1 MTGAKLQL
9 YSVGKENSY
18 LTQNPQISFF
28 KQVYMKYSNFAM
40 QTINLQFDFMGEVS
54 YDKTTKIKL
63 KLDKNGDLINTMF
76 LELNMPPINHYN
88 DSKNYNIH
96 WANNLGNIIVKNAR
110 VIVGGN
116 VVEEY
121 DSEFMYIYNNLS
133 NSPDRRNKEN
143 DLLSKEDLN
152 YNINLS
158 QSKQSMDTA
167 TYLETFENNIPD
179 IKGKNIR
186 VPLPFWFHRNIGAS
200 LPISNLLYHDAIVEI
215 EIRPL
220 KELLNYY
227 DTSEIT
233 VGAVVTHA
241 IPINQIKSISIP
253 DNQGNVISHEK
264 ILSYFPNNSI
274 NINPI
279 LNVDYIFLDKQMRTN
294 FHTNTLQYIVEP
306 VTKLELFNKMG
317 KIDIRDEPTDSMPHH
332 PCKEIYIAPRRN
344 DVANTNN
351 WLKFTNDD
359 NHIKNHNR
367 EKHQTYFYEIARS
380 KYDADA
386 PNYSNYMS
394 PIHYL
399 YNFTD
404 STNTHLIGETSYTI
418 DDNDKLTLNNIDELS
433 RNWLY
438 RDYKNI
444 PSINMTNY
452 KFFTSD
458 IINSIS
464 IDFDETNRL
473 SKKNFDYF
481 NKIQPILHHNNYIEG
496 VCSYSF
502 SLNPDT
508 YQPSGSC
515 NLSKIKNI
523 RFEIDLK
530 NITEDLS
537 KTENYKYDLNIYMKY
552 YNVLQIKSGM
562 AELLFKI

>member
-40 QTINLQFDFMGEVS
+40 QTINLQFDFMGDVS

-88 DSKNYNIH
+88 DSKNYKIH

-143 DLLSKEDLN
+143 NLLSKEDLN

-158 QSKQSMDTA
+158 ESKQSKDN
-167 TYLETFENNIPD
+167 YLETFENNIPD

-227 DTSEIT
+227 DNYEIT
-233 VGAVVTHA
+233 VQTEKIA
-241 IPINQIKSISIP
+241 IHQIKSISIP
-253 DNQGNVISHEK
+253 DNQDNIISHEK

-306 VTKLELFNKMG
+306 VTKLELFNKTG

-359 NHIKNHNR
+359 NDIKNHNR

-404 STNTHLIGETSYTI
+404 STNTHLIGQTSYTI
-418 DDNDKLTLNNIDELS
+418 DDNDKLTLNNIDGLLT
-433 RNWLY
+433 NWLY

-458 IINSIS
+458 IINNIS
-464 IDFDETNRL
+464 IDFDEANRL

>member
-40 QTINLQFDFMGEVS
+40 QSIDLQFDFMGEIS

-76 LELNMPPINHYN
+76 LELNIPPINHYN
-88 DSKNYNIH
+88 DNKHYKIH

-110 VIVGGN
+110 VIIGGN

-133 NSPDRRNKEN
+133 NSPDRRDKEN

-167 TYLETFENNIPD
+167 TYLETYENNIPD

-233 VGAVVTHA
+233 VGAGVTHA

-264 ILSYFPNNSI
+264 ILSYFINNSI

-344 DVANTNN
+344 DVVNTNN

-404 STNTHLIGETSYTI
+404 SANTHLIGETSYTI
-418 DDNDKLTLNNIDELS
+418 NDTEKLSIDDIKELLN
-433 RNWLY
+433 NWLY
-438 RDYKNI
+438 RDYKHI
-444 PSINMTNY
+444 PSINNDNY
-452 KFFTSD
+452 TFFTPD
-458 IINSIS
+458 IINNIS

-473 SKKNFDYF
+473 AKKDFTYF
-481 NKIQPILHHNNYIEG
+481 NKIQPFLHHNNNIEG

-502 SLNPDT
+502 SLNPDK

-530 NITEDLS
+530 NISNELS
-537 KTENYKYDLNIYMKY
+537 KTEKYKYDVNIYMKY

>member
-88 DSKNYNIH
+88 DSKNYKIH

-227 DTSEIT
+227 DNYEIT
-233 VGAVVTHA
+233 VQTEKIA
-241 IPINQIKSISIP
+241 IHQIKSISIP
-253 DNQGNVISHEK
+253 DNQDNIISHEK

-306 VTKLELFNKMG
+306 VTKLELFNKTG

-359 NHIKNHNR
+359 NDIKNHNR

-386 PNYSNYMS
+386 PNYSNYTS

-404 STNTHLIGETSYTI
+404 SANSHQIDQTSYTI
-418 DDNDKLTLNNIDELS
+418 DDNDKLTLNNIDELLT
-433 RNWLY
+433 NWLY

-458 IINSIS
+458 IINNIS
-464 IDFDETNRL
+464 IDFDEANRL

>member
-40 QTINLQFDFMGEVS
+40 QTINLQFDFMSEVS

-76 LELNMPPINHYN
+76 LELNIPPINHYN
-88 DSKNYNIH
+88 DTKNYKIH

-110 VIVGGN
+110 IIVGGI

-133 NSPDRRNKEN
+133 NSSDRKNKEN

-158 QSKQSMDTA
+158 RSNQSMDN
-167 TYLETFENNIPD
+167 YLETFENNIPD

-227 DTSEIT
+227 DDYEIT
-233 VGAVVTHA
+233 VQTQKIA
-241 IPINQIKSISIP
+241 IHQIKSISIP

-306 VTKLELFNKMG
+306 VTKLELFDKMG

-344 DVANTNN
+344 DVSNTNN

-367 EKHQTYFYEIARS
+367 EKHQTYFYEIARI
-380 KYDADA
+380 KYEADA
-386 PNYSNYMS
+386 PNYSNYIS

-404 STNTHLIGETSYTI
+404 STNTHQIGQSSYTI
-418 DDNDKLTLNNIDELS
+418 DDNDKLSIDDIKELLN
-433 RNWLY
+433 NWLY

-452 KFFTSD
+452 KFFTSN
-458 IINSIS
+458 IINNIS
-464 IDFDETNRL
+464 IDFDEANRL

-496 VCSYSF
+496 ICSYSF
-502 SLNPDT
+502 SLNPDR

>member
-40 QTINLQFDFMGEVS
+40 QSIDLQFDFMGEIS

-76 LELNMPPINHYN
+76 LELNIPPINHYN
-88 DSKNYNIH
+88 DNKHYKIH

-110 VIVGGN
+110 VIIGGN

-133 NSPDRRNKEN
+133 NTPDKRNKEN

-152 YNINLS
+152 YAINLS
-158 QSKQSMDTA
+158 QSKQSMDTV
-167 TYLETFENNIPD
+167 TYLETCENNIPD

-233 VGAVVTHA
+233 VGAGVTHA

-264 ILSYFPNNSI
+264 ILSYFINNSI

-306 VTKLELFNKMG
+306 VTKLELFNKTG

-344 DVANTNN
+344 DVVNTNN

-404 STNTHLIGETSYTI
+404 SANTHLIGETSYTI
-418 DDNDKLTLNNIDELS
+418 DDNEKLHIADINELLTH
-433 RNWLY
+433 WLY
-438 RDYKNI
+438 RDYKHI
-444 PSINMTNY
+444 PSINNDNY
-452 KFFTSD
+452 TFFTPD
-458 IINSIS
+458 IINNIS

-473 SKKNFDYF
+473 AKKDFTYF
-481 NKIQPILHHNNYIEG
+481 NKIQPFLHHNNNIEG

-502 SLNPDT
+502 SLNPDK

-530 NITEDLS
+530 NISNELS
-537 KTENYKYDLNIYMKY
+537 KTEKYKYDVNIYMKY